1 MTPLE
6 WKRCI
11 VELVEIKQRMSQ
23 LDVDH
28 LWKYHLPEVAA
39 TQDQL
44 DQVEAYLGEP
54 LDAHHRQFLELAG
67 GWRAFQQNVDLFG
80 PADLLGSEFFQVAQ
94 SRLDDLEDSVL
105 VQSGHGRAQLLPIAC
120 SQHTIELH
128 VIVRPSAPEPGT
140 VIWFNGYEIDRYPT
154 FDDYFLAMVEYGRRE
169 VEFLKTGVWP
179 PT

>member
-11 VELVEIKQRMSQ
+11 VEMVHVHQRIHE
-23 LDVDH
+23 LDTERVWEH
-28 LWKYHLPEVAA
+28 HLPELAA
-39 TQDQL
+39 TQDEL
-44 DQVEAYLGEP
+44 DQAEAHLGEP
-54 LDAHHRQFLELAG
+54 LDAHYRQFLDLAG
-67 GWRAFQQNVDLFG
+67 GWRALYQMVDLFG
-80 PADLLGSEFFQVAQ
+80 PDDLLGGPRFQLART
-94 SRLDDLEDSVL
+94 RLLDLEDSVL
-105 VQSGHGRAQLLPIAC
+105 VQSGYGREQLLPIAC
-120 SQHTIELH
+120 SRDNLDLF

-140 VIWFNGYEIDRYPT
+140 VVWFNGYEIDRYPT